1 MRNLGRGALP
11 CFRGPPP
18 RRPPT
23 QGALPSGAGGSSP
36 THGRQQAGPGRVG
49 LRSAGFRG
57 RQATGFEAKG
67 ILKDHGSLSR
77 SLVTFCRRR
86 KSLAR
91 RRNIYSHPPP
101 NFGIGGSAP
110 YAPRRRARWS
120 RPTCCGF
127 AGACPVSDPPTAERK
142 SPLEKGAVSGA
153 DWGFL
158 PQMQHRREK
167 PPGIAFGHA
176 SPLFKGGGQFIYTH
190 PPPNFGIGGSAPYDP
205 RRAAT
210 RGRPY
215 GKSGT
220 SQHRKFLIPNS

>member
-77 SLVTFCRRR
+77 SLVTFCRLR
-86 KSLAR
+86 KSLALR
-91 RRNIYSHPPP
+91 RKYLFPPAIQFWYRGLRP
-101 NFGIGGSAP
+101 LCPPAARPVVAP
-110 YAPRRRARWS
+110 CVLRIRRGVSGVGPAHRRA
-120 RPTCCGF
+120 
-127 AGACPVSDPPTAERK
+127 K
-142 SPLEKGAVSGA
+142 
-153 DWGFL
+153 
-158 PQMQHRREK
+158 K
-167 PPGIAFGHA
+167 PP
-176 SPLFKGGGQFIYTH
+176 
-190 PPPNFGIGGSAPYDP
+190 
-205 RRAAT
+205 
-210 RGRPY
+210 
-215 GKSGT
+215 
-220 SQHRKFLIPNS
+220 

>member
-86 KSLAR
+86 KSLALRRNR
-91 RRNIYSHPPP
+91 RRTPRDTPPDAGRHHAAPFGGYRGRSPLYRNWAVGGFRKRVKLSAPSTRRLPTKHRKPLGPSGLRAGRYSHLK
-101 NFGIGGSAP
+101 NVYQVSTKVTFA
-110 YAPRRRARWS
+110 AR
-120 RPTCCGF
+120 
-127 AGACPVSDPPTAERK
+127 
-142 SPLEKGAVSGA
+142 
-153 DWGFL
+153 
-158 PQMQHRREK
+158 
-167 PPGIAFGHA
+167 
-176 SPLFKGGGQFIYTH
+176 KGGFFVGLGHFQ
-190 PPPNFGIGGSAPYDP
+190 N
-205 RRAAT
+205 
-210 RGRPY
+210 
-215 GKSGT
+215 
-220 SQHRKFLIPNS
+220 L

>member
-36 THGRQQAGPGRVG
+36 THGRQQTGPGRVG

-86 KSLAR
+86 KSLALRRNR
-91 RRNIYSHPPP
+91 RRTLRDTPPDAGRHHAAPFGGHRGRSPLYRNWVAGGFRKRVKVSGPSTRRLPIKHRKPLGPSGLQAGRCSHLK
-101 NFGIGGSAP
+101 NVYQGSTKVTFAARKGGF
-110 YAPRRRARWS
+110 
-120 RPTCCGF
+120 F
-127 AGACPVSDPPTAERK
+127 AG
-142 SPLEKGAVSGA
+142 L
-153 DWGFL
+153 
-158 PQMQHRREK
+158 
-167 PPGIAFGHA
+167 GHFQN
-176 SPLFKGGGQFIYTH
+176 L
-190 PPPNFGIGGSAPYDP
+190 
-205 RRAAT
+205 
-210 RGRPY
+210 
-215 GKSGT
+215 
-220 SQHRKFLIPNS
+220 